1 MEGLKSKFFI
11 FINLYLAGTHFG
23 DVKLVEEAGEVKGGH
38 PDGVPDT
45 WSCSTVQQAGHPLQ
59 FPNSMHECLCC
70 LADALYPL
78 AKLFPVRHGPAS
90 QSPGFATMYRRFRR
104 SSALLEQKG
113 SSAMRS
119 LWWVG
124 VWVVLGVGA

>member
-45 WSCSTVQQAGHPLQ
+45 WSCSTVQQEPSNLLVSVSRC
-59 FPNSMHECLCC
+59 P
-70 LADALYPL
+70 
-78 AKLFPVRHGPAS
+78 
-90 QSPGFATMYRRFRR
+90 FR
-104 SSALLEQKG
+104 G
-113 SSAMRS
+113 C
-119 LWWVG
+119 
-124 VWVVLGVGA
+124 